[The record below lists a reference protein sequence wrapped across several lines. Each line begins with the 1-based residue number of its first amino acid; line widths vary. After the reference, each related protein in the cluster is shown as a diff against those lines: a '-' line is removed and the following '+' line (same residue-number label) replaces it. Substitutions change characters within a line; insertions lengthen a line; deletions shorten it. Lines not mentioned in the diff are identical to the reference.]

1 MMRNPVSRRE
11 FLLGSASLMLAAG
24 PAAALSLEDDPA
36 RERLYLAA
44 CETRSRHDEI
54 VDQLVA
60 QIEAEQ
66 TVTPEAHAATIEKVK
81 ALRCP
86 TCGCALG
93 SVEPY
98 TGKF

>member
-1 MMRNPVSRRE
+1 MRALVSRRE

-24 PAAALSLEDDPA
+24 PAAALSLDENAP

-44 CETRSRHDEI
+44 CEARSEHDALIEK
-54 VDQLVA
+54 LVA
-60 QIEAEQ
+60 DMEGNQA
-66 TVTPEAHAATIEKVK
+66 VTPEAHAAAIEKVK
-81 ALRCP
+81 ALPCP

-93 SVEPY
+93 SLEPY

>member
-1 MMRNPVSRRE
+1 MRGPVSRRE
-11 FLLGSASLMLAAG
+11 FLLGSAGLTLAGG
-24 PAAALSLEDDPA
+24 PAAALSLEENAP

-44 CETRSRHDEI
+44 CEARSEHDALI
-54 VDQLVA
+54 DRLVA
-60 QIEAEQ
+60 ELDGQQPVPAE
-66 TVTPEAHAATIEKVK
+66 THAANVEKVK

-93 SVEPY
+93 SLEPY